1 MLLYNEKRA
10 TQAAAILLSMRENR
24 SLNYMLLIKLLYL
37 ADRESLLRW
46 GSPLTGDDYYSME
59 FGPVLSKT
67 HDLITEMRPP
77 EESSFW
83 AKYIQRSDYDV
94 KLLADPGNEELS
106 DADDS
111 LLKELFVKYQEYYDG
126 NPFEFV
132 GYLHKTLPEYKQ
144 VERGERIPLDYHDI
158 LVAGKK
164 TIDEIGDIESDLRNI
179 GWVQQFLKAA
189 S

>member
-1 MLLYNEKRA
+1 MLL
-10 TQAAAILLSMRENR
+10 MRQNR

-46 GSPLTGDDYYSME
+46 GSPLTGDQYYSME

-67 HDLITEMRPP
+67 HDLITEMQPP
-77 EESSFW
+77 EEFSYW
-83 AKYIQRSDYDV
+83 ASYIQRSGYDV
-94 KLLADPGNEELS
+94 QLLSEPGNEELS
-106 DADDS
+106 DADDD
-111 LLKELFVKYQEYYDG
+111 LLKELFIKYQEYYDR

-132 GYLHKTLPEYKQ
+132 YYLHETLPEYKQ
-144 VERGERIPLDYHDI
+144 VEKGERIPLDYHDI
-158 LVAGKK
+158 LVAGSK
-164 TIDEIGDIESDLRNI
+164 TIDEIREIESDLRNI